1 VRTLERIDR
10 VLERPLAPLGDH
22 VMYWFERTGAP
33 CDRTGDSS
41 PRSAQ

>member
-22 VMYWFERTGAP
+22 VMYWFERA
-33 CDRTGDSS
+33 SV
-41 PRSAQ
+41 SARR